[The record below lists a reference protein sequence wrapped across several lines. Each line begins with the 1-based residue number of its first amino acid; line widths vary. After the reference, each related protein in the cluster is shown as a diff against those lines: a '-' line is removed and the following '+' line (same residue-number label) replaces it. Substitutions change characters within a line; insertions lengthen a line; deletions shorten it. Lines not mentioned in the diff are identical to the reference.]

1 MTKPS
6 LQVIR
11 PNRPKK
17 EVLTIAK
24 KSKATRKRVRSVLP
38 KIVIPTTVSGT
49 TVSTGT
55 GTAVTTT
62 TTVTSVVAPK
72 LKGNKKSLRDAG
84 KTALFITLAKP
95 NKDGVSRWVSADEWV
110 GEYAPLALGNGL
122 SWGRKGSTLDS
133 MFFIEK
139 DRSQTKGNSIDA
151 IRLNGYKQV

>member
-11 PNRPKK
+11 QDRPKK

-24 KSKATRKRVRSVLP
+24 TAKKKQRGRSTLP
-38 KIVIPTTVSGT
+38 KIVIPIVTSSTSSNV
-49 TVSTGT
+49 VSTTT
-55 GTAVTTT
+55 GTVI
-62 TTVTSVVAPK
+62 APK
-72 LKGNKKSLRDAG
+72 MKGNKKSLRDAG

-151 IRLNGYKQV
+151 IRLNGYKQI